1 MVHRD
6 RDGNGDRNSW
16 GMAGCIGKMVI
27 LRIVTVLF
35 LAINDFNRLGDLR
48 EGRCSSG
55 FLYNSNACCTG
66 VDRMLFSS
74 LSSVLLSYIFQ
85 RVKFAKNGKPGVL
98 TST

>member
-1 MVHRD
+1 
-6 RDGNGDRNSW
+6 
-16 GMAGCIGKMVI
+16 MARCIGKMVI
-27 LRIVTVLF
+27 IRIVTALF
-35 LAINDFNRLGDLR
+35 LAINVFTRLGDLR

-74 LSSVLLSYIFQ
+74 LSSVLLSYAFQ
-85 RVKFAKNGKPGVL
+85 RVRFAKNGKPGVL